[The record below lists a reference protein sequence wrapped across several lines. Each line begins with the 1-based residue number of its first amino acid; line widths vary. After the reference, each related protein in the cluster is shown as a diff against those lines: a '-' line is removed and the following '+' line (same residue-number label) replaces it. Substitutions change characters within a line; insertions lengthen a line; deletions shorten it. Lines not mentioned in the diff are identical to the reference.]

1 MHKHMSTFHKSINT
15 YYLVIFSHYSNK
27 IMVVIKVMQ
36 LMAKITMNI
45 IIINGISHECDFTT

>member
-1 MHKHMSTFHKSINT
+1 
-15 YYLVIFSHYSNK
+15 
-27 IMVVIKVMQ
+27 MVVIKVMQ